1 MTGLLPDIES
11 DSRSVHFLGCV
22 SMQKLVQKRFIIIF
36 LLLLA
41 LSLILFV
48 PFRTA
53 LVFYKENTNNI
64 EAFLPIEEGDSFQI
78 IFTHSI
84 HLTDVVE
91 IYEVLPDHS
100 IRQNGMI
107 YEHYGIGMPS
117 NAAEEGTIEYEDGKI
132 HIKDMNRVFPFINL
146 RNGKTVPRHRL
157 VWGDQNQHMVWFID
171 YFEPGARFTIK
182 IDNLSLWQ
190 LLKGVKIRD

>member
-1 MTGLLPDIES
+1 
-11 DSRSVHFLGCV
+11 
-22 SMQKLVQKRFIIIF
+22 MQKLVQKRFIIIF

-41 LSLILFV
+41 LSLIFFV

-53 LVFYKENTNNI
+53 LVFYKENTNHI
-64 EAFLPIEEGDSFQI
+64 EAFLPTEEGDSFQI

-107 YEHYGIGMPS
+107 YEQYGIGMPA
-117 NAAEEGTIEYEDGKI
+117 NTAEGGTLEYEDGKI
-132 HIKDMNRVFPFINL
+132 QIKDMNRVFPFINM

-157 VWGDQNQHMVWFID
+157 VWGDQNEHIVWFKD
-171 YFEPGARFTIK
+171 YFEPGARFTIR

-190 LLKGVKIRD
+190 ILKGVEIRD